1 MVSGKVEKQ
10 DCTELDGRSGSPGQ
24 NDRKIPVCNGAKTR
38 KPLKPGS
45 DGVVRLS
52 GGNLQIAK
60 KRMRCARAGLV
71 TNPSPAPRVAQSL
84 ARKVQSSTRKR
95 W

>member
-10 DCTELDGRSGSPGQ
+10 DCTELNGRSESPGQ

-52 GGNLQIAK
+52 GGNLQIA
-60 KRMRCARAGLV
+60 RSECDAPVQAA
-71 TNPSPAPRVAQSL
+71 SPPLHRRHASRHRLQ
-84 ARKVQSSTRKR
+84 
-95 W
+95 